1 MENKK
6 ITHTFK
12 YTSHNLIELFDG
24 TTKFSGKG
32 GWKSKMEAQS
42 ILNENKYPRLNYV
55 GDAFEFFVELMFKVI
70 GPTRELGGIHEYLPQ
85 QENDNGIDALCKNW
99 DGADSV
105 VQIKYKRDSE
115 RLLTASS
122 DHLAHLIT
130 QATIKHDIKAHKPD
144 KKETTKY
151 FVITTGKS
159 LHHYTDN
166 EFFLKMVKC
175 IGWDELCELLD
186 GNKGFWKRAE
196 EIVRSI
202 SAYDLDIV

>member
-1 MENKK
+1 M
-6 ITHTFK
+6 THSFQHNA
-12 YTSHNLIELFDG
+12 HNLIELFDG
-24 TTKFSGKG
+24 TTKFSGRG

-42 ILNENKYPRLNYV
+42 TLNENKYPRLNYV

-85 QENDNGIDALCKNW
+85 QENDNGVDAICKNW

-115 RLLTASS
+115 RLLTANA
-122 DHLAHLIT
+122 DHLGNMVKE
-130 QATIKHDIKAHKPD
+130 ATFKYRIVPHEPD

-159 LHHYTDN
+159 LHHYTDD
-166 EFFLKMVKC
+166 EFFLNNVKC
-175 IGWDELCELLD
+175 IGWSQLCQLLD
-186 GNKGFWKRAE
+186 GNKGFWEKSE
-196 EIVRSI
+196 EIVRSL
-202 SAYDLDIV
+202 AKNLATA